1 MYPSMKAAPIDYHH
15 LYKSHFFP
23 NHREFVVDKL
33 SAIAELAAQLPPYRM
48 VVESKLN
55 SNKVK
60 TFKYSFKSCGEDGG
74 ESLGTLHEP
83 KVAEMLKLAKP
94 SPYGKRSQTVY
105 DRSVRDGKE
114 LKYGRDFV
122 IEEEERFYSLL
133 SAMST
138 QRICGQLFPQATDIA
153 FKVNKI
159 AIYQKDGHFKPHRD
173 TAYAPN
179 HRGTL
184 LIALQAPHIGGDLVL
199 GVGAAQVIWKTAGDG
214 TDIITD
220 MKGIPAEDAADKADA
235 VGEGDAAN
243 AVDNKAMDLVKN
255 EAAEE
260 GASSSIPQQEDSD
273 STEASDDEAA
283 SRVNFRSVTC
293 FTDDTENYYDYYG
306 RVEQDEEDAVLL
318 PWVSFPC
325 STLHEVLPVT
335 AGIRMVLQVDLY
347 IETKSGVRQKLPI
360 THFMTGRRNV
370 SEKDH
375 KLRCAHERL
384 QALVN
389 AVAQDT
395 RRVHALPLFCVYP
408 YSSIQPQYLLPL
420 DRSVF
425 DAFVAAGF
433 EVQLV
438 PTVTKI
444 CSDYENEYD
453 KATHQVWQV
462 NYVAEA
468 YVRDP
473 SSPEGYRLVEKKMA
487 PSADVTRKVAG
498 YEEVIDSKEKV
509 AYHETLLHNVKLMRS
524 THYVEYTGNE
534 PAAAEHEYFTCAM
547 ILRKK
552 PDTSVTVGDEVKAAG
567 DV

>member
-1 MYPSMKAAPIDYHH
+1 MKAAQIDYHH
-15 LYKSHFFP
+15 LYKTHFFP
-23 NHREFVVDKL
+23 NHREFAVDRS

-48 VVESKLN
+48 VVEGKLN
-55 SNKVK
+55 PNNVEQ
-60 TFKYSFKSCGEDGG
+60 FKYSFKSCGADGG
-74 ESLGTLHEP
+74 KSLGTLHEP

-94 SPYGKRSQTVY
+94 SHYGKRSQTVF

-122 IEEEERFYSLL
+122 IEKEDQFYSLL
-133 SAMST
+133 SAMSSE
-138 QRICGQLFPQATDIA
+138 RICGQLFPQATGIA
-153 FKVNKI
+153 YKVNKI

-184 LIALQAPHIGGDLVL
+184 LIALQAPHSGGDLVL
-199 GVGAAQVIWKTAGDG
+199 GGGAAPVVWKTAGDG
-214 TDIITD
+214 TDVIAA
-220 MKGIPAEDAADKADA
+220 MEGIPAVDAADQAD
-235 VGEGDAAN
+235 VVDEGDAAM
-243 AVDNKAMDLVKN
+243 AVDNKAVDLVTN

-260 GASSSIPQQEDSD
+260 GGASASIPQEDSD
-273 STEASDDEAA
+273 GKEASDEEAPG
-283 SRVNFRSVTC
+283 RVNFRSVEHLNDE
-293 FTDDTENYYDYYG
+293 TDEYYDRYG
-306 RVEQDEEDAVLL
+306 IVEEYEEDAVLL

-347 IETKSGVRQKLPI
+347 IETKSGVRHKLPI
-360 THFMTGRRNV
+360 THFIAGRRNV

-375 KLRCAHERL
+375 QMRCAHERL
-384 QALVN
+384 QALVD

-395 RRVHALPLFCVYP
+395 RPVHALPLFSVYP
-408 YSSIQPQYLLPL
+408 HSCIQPQYLLPL

-438 PTVTKI
+438 ATVTEI
-444 CSDYENEYD
+444 CSDIANEYCSRSA
-453 KATHQVWQV
+453 KHRVWQV
-462 NYVAEA
+462 DYVAEA

-473 SSPEGYRLVEKKMA
+473 SSPEGYRLAEKKMA
-487 PSADVTRKVAG
+487 PSAEMTQKVAG
-498 YEEVIDSKEKV
+498 CDEAVIESKEKV
-509 AYHETLLHNVKLMRS
+509 VYHETLLHDVKLMRS
-524 THYVEYTGNE
+524 TSYVEYTGNE
-534 PAAAEHEYFTCAM
+534 AAAAEHEYFTCAM

-552 PDTSVTVGDEVKAAG
+552 PDTSVIVGDEVKAAG